1 MTEPETRQ
9 PVPEIDRSN
18 SNANGTATDTE
29 STVVPEAEVPPEPW
43 TPERVFQWNAYYDVY
58 VMWATLLLAFL
69 VSCNYVT
76 DSQFWLQLK
85 SGELIAD
92 RAGPVMT
99 DTFSY
104 TEDGRRWVD
113 LAWMFQWIHAAV
125 YKLVYGLVPVSQTD
139 PTANRA
145 GAEQIAVGTLVALSA
160 ILRLVTAWML
170 LKIRRPGPGLWWSA
184 VCVTLAVGVVF
195 HPLLGI
201 VTGGI
206 ALPATVAP
214 ATWAQL
220 LLSFELLVLFRAF
233 FLNRPRALWW
243 LIPAFVLWANLDES
257 FLTGLLVLAAAVF
270 GRWLDGVLGTG
281 TSAIDRAPI
290 NAKPSDAFDDADLP
304 RPVRAGTA
312 CVILGACALACLAN
326 PFTYRAYGAAVAPY
340 LQYFRPAGTITTVD
354 QLSIFGTELRKQ
366 LGPEW
371 KWLALYFGCLVGLG
385 IGSFLLNLRR
395 FSWAR
400 FLPFAVVSVVWAL
413 LMHSN
418 ATFALVLAAVVAPNG
433 QEWYHDRFGTAGR
446 LGGGWTFWST
456 GGRLVTLMLLFAVM
470 SKDITGWGNTLPE
483 VQFGL
488 GFHPDDF
495 TLEAADFLNRHNEIK
510 GNIFNTSLHQGDVLI
525 WKAAPKRKTYID
537 GRARLFPHER
547 LEEWH
552 AIRNALK
559 DDDVAKWKPLLDL
572 YGVYAVMIEPGGV
585 GGAPN
590 TYRRLMRSPN
600 WVPFY
605 DDGRIVMFGRADAP
619 GTDLAFFKG
628 NKLDPELRAYR
639 INHPVANFERP
650 PTPTT
655 WIDTVFQN
663 RTFARPQSR
672 TESARRWLEGADVD
686 GPATS
691 SQGPAIPEPA
701 RCLLAIQESRTALAQ
716 SPDDW
721 IAFRRLK
728 DAYRFLMMQE
738 AAMLAGIPITPE
750 NRSRIMSVQPELT
763 HLMSRFQQRVTSLN
777 YAIMTTPPPKSAA
790 ARQDLAALNLEL
802 FQLFFMAS
810 ARDLA
815 AERLKAVIDQS
826 QPEDFSAD
834 MEAQLKQQLSVLE
847 DESKKLE
854 DQLEDLEV
862 VRSATPIDQAN
873 YALSNGGTGWAIAQL
888 VEALASNMS
897 PADVKPRLIDLYC
910 NTGQPDK
917 AQELLT
923 EGSIDDPNLGREPG
937 SGALRQGRVYFLLG
951 NYLSAS
957 TLWEDRA
964 IPRVRFDRA
973 NRVMFGGRDL
983 VRGDAIPATNAVLS
997 VPSSLQQQAT
1007 WSYEL
1012 AMCQLEGGMPEE
1024 AAKQFT
1030 QALTLAPDL
1039 AIRPIAAYY
1048 LQKMGKPVP
1057 PPLKREGKATRTGQ
1071 ASSVSRPNLG
1081 LPLPQPAAPQTVPP
1095 GAAPAS
1101 EPATV
1106 PPAAKQGK
1114 EKG

>member
-1 MTEPETRQ
+1 
-9 PVPEIDRSN
+9 
-18 SNANGTATDTE
+18 
-29 STVVPEAEVPPEPW
+29 
-43 TPERVFQWNAYYDVY
+43 
-58 VMWATLLLAFL
+58 
-69 VSCNYVT
+69 
-76 DSQFWLQLK
+76 
-85 SGELIAD
+85 
-92 RAGPVMT
+92 
-99 DTFSY
+99 
-104 TEDGRRWVD
+104 
-113 LAWMFQWIHAAV
+113 
-125 YKLVYGLVPVSQTD
+125 
-139 PTANRA
+139 
-145 GAEQIAVGTLVALSA
+145 
-160 ILRLVTAWML
+160 
-170 LKIRRPGPGLWWSA
+170 
-184 VCVTLAVGVVF
+184 
-195 HPLLGI
+195 
-201 VTGGI
+201 
-206 ALPATVAP
+206 
-214 ATWAQL
+214 
-220 LLSFELLVLFRAF
+220 
-233 FLNRPRALWW
+233 
-243 LIPAFVLWANLDES
+243 
-257 FLTGLLVLAAAVF
+257 
-270 GRWLDGVLGTG
+270 
-281 TSAIDRAPI
+281 
-290 NAKPSDAFDDADLP
+290 
-304 RPVRAGTA
+304 
-312 CVILGACALACLAN
+312 
-326 PFTYRAYGAAVAPY
+326 
-340 LQYFRPAGTITTVD
+340 
-354 QLSIFGTELRKQ
+354 
-366 LGPEW
+366 
-371 KWLALYFGCLVGLG
+371 
-385 IGSFLLNLRR
+385 
-395 FSWAR
+395 
-400 FLPFAVVSVVWAL
+400 
-413 LMHSN
+413 
-418 ATFALVLAAVVAPNG
+418 
-433 QEWYHDRFGTAGR
+433 
-446 LGGGWTFWST
+446 
-456 GGRLVTLMLLFAVM
+456 
-470 SKDITGWGNTLPE
+470 
-483 VQFGL
+483 
-488 GFHPDDF
+488 
-495 TLEAADFLNRHNEIK
+495 
-510 GNIFNTSLHQGDVLI
+510 
-525 WKAAPKRKTYID
+525 
-537 GRARLFPHER
+537 
-547 LEEWH
+547 
-552 AIRNALK
+552 
-559 DDDVAKWKPLLDL
+559 
-572 YGVYAVMIEPGGV
+572 
-585 GGAPN
+585 
-590 TYRRLMRSPN
+590 
-600 WVPFY
+600 
-605 DDGRIVMFGRADAP
+605 
-619 GTDLAFFKG
+619 
-628 NKLDPELRAYR
+628 
-639 INHPVANFERP
+639 
-650 PTPTT
+650 
-655 WIDTVFQN
+655 
-663 RTFARPQSR
+663 
-672 TESARRWLEGADVD
+672 
-686 GPATS
+686 
-691 SQGPAIPEPA
+691 
-701 RCLLAIQESRTALAQ
+701 
-716 SPDDW
+716 
-721 IAFRRLK
+721 
-728 DAYRFLMMQE
+728 
-738 AAMLAGIPITPE
+738 
-750 NRSRIMSVQPELT
+750 
-763 HLMSRFQQRVTSLN
+763 MSRFQQRVTSLN